1 MLAALPLITSILTAV
16 AADIPIIQELIKL
29 LEGIFSEK
37 REPTEAEWAQLV
49 ALAERA
55 HADLQGAQSKT

>member
-1 MLAALPLITSILTAV
+1 MLAALPLIASILSAV
-16 AADIPIIQELIKL
+16 ASDIPIIQELIQL
-29 LEGIFSEK
+29 LEGIFAAK

-55 HADLQGAQSKT
+55 HADLQGAQIKT